1 MKFTQFKIPIGQ
13 FELNFAK
20 RKNTKMN
27 DLILPT
33 RRARKFIGENIELN
47 SWNDLEP
54 LFENLVSR
62 EITNSEEL
70 QQWFFDRSEL
80 ESYLSEN
87 MAWRYIKMTC
97 DTASEESQKNYHFFV
112 QEIQPNL
119 AKYSDVLNKKA
130 LDSPYLNQLTDKGFD
145 IMLRGMK
152 KAVEIFREENIPI
165 ETEIQTTQTI
175 YQSTTAAMT
184 VEIGGEEMTLSKAG
198 TILQSSFREK
208 REEAWKKISER
219 RFQDKDKLDEVFNTL
234 VKLRNEL
241 ALNAGFKNF
250 RDYMF
255 AALGR
260 FDYSPK
266 DCFDFH
272 DAVQDTVV
280 PLLNESAIL
289 RKKSL
294 AVSDLMPWDLKVDSQ
309 NRPPLKPFTNGE
321 DLLNKTEICFEKID
335 PKLAD
340 YIKIMRKMGHFD
352 VEARKGKA
360 PGGYNYPLEEIGV
373 PFIFMNATNS
383 LRDVVTMVHEGGHA
397 IHSFEIRNLPINSFR
412 STPSEVAELA
422 SMSMELIS
430 MEHWDVFFDNKDDLK
445 RAKIEHLEDILSV
458 LPWIATV
465 DKFQHWIYENPE
477 HSLEQRREKWIEIF
491 NQFSEK
497 TSNWSDFEDFKAYN
511 WQRQLHIF
519 EVPFYYIEYGMAQ
532 LGAIGVWKNYIEN
545 PKAGLEGYMKAL
557 QLGYTASIS
566 EIYAAANI
574 KFDFSKENIATLMGF
589 VKSQLEKLK
598 V

>member
-1 MKFTQFKIPIGQ
+1 MS
-13 FELNFAK
+13 ELVLPK
-20 RKNTKMN
+20 R
-27 DLILPT
+27 
-33 RRARKFIGENIELN
+33 RERKFIGENIQLN
-47 SWNDLEP
+47 SWDDLEH
-54 LFENLVSR
+54 LFENLLHRTIS
-62 EITNSEEL
+62 NSLEL
-70 QQWFFDRSEL
+70 KTWFIDRSEL
-80 ESYLSEN
+80 ESFLSEN
-87 MAWRYIKMTC
+87 FAWRYIKMTC
-97 DTASEESQKNYHFFV
+97 DTASEEHQKNYQFFV
-112 QEIQPNL
+112 QEIQPKL
-119 AKYSDVLNKKA
+119 TKYSDSLNIKA
-130 LDSPYLNQLTDKGFD
+130 LENPFLNELTDKGFD
-145 IMLRGMK
+145 IMLRSMK
-152 KAVEIFREENIPI
+152 KAVEIFREENIPL

-175 YQSTTAAMT
+175 YQSTTASMT
-184 VEIGGEEMTLSKAG
+184 VEIEGEEMTLSKAG
-198 TILQSSFREK
+198 NILLSTIREK
-208 REEAWKKISER
+208 RENAWKKISER

-234 VKLRNEL
+234 LKLRNEV
-241 ALNAGFKNF
+241 AKNAGFANF

-260 FDYSPK
+260 FDYSTQ

-272 DAVQDTVV
+272 DAVQETVV
-280 PLLNESAIL
+280 PLLDASAKL
-289 RKKSL
+289 RKESL
-294 AVSDLMPWDLKVDSQ
+294 KISELMPWDLKVDAQ
-309 NRPPLKPFTNGE
+309 NRPPLKPFVDGE
-321 DLLNKTEICFEKID
+321 DLLNKTISCFEKID
-335 PKLAD
+335 SKLAD
-340 YIKIMRKMGHFD
+340 YIRIMRKMGHFD

-397 IHSFEIRNLPINSFR
+397 IHSFEIRELPINSFR

-430 MEHWDVFFDNKDDLK
+430 MEHWDVFFDNEKDLK

-465 DKFQHWIYENPE
+465 DKFQHWIYENPNHTISE
-477 HSLEQRREKWIEIF
+477 RREKWIEIF

-497 TSNWSDFEDFKAYN
+497 TSNWSEFEDFKAYN

-545 PKAGLEGYMKAL
+545 PKAGLEAYMKAL

-574 KFDFSKENIATLMGF
+574 KFDFSKDNIASLMGF
-589 VKSQLEKLK
+589 VRNQLELLK
-598 V
+598 S